1 LTALLQGELIVHGI
15 GDTIFTRSRNIE
27 QLLGY
32 SNIYLKFEGG
42 NPTGTMKDRAA
53 YACLRVAKE
62 KGFGELV
69 IGSCGNFG
77 ASFVHL
83 SRIFGITTHVYI
95 PEKYHTPRIAEMER
109 QGGVIHRAPGTYEEV
124 VEFSGVE
131 AGKRGWYNANPGTPE
146 NRAAS
151 IEAYATIAYEI
162 VKRMGRAPDVVAVP
176 TGNGTTLA
184 GINHGFQNLLRAGK
198 TAKAPAV
205 IASSTDGGNPVVS
218 CWLAGKRRIED
229 LKPDGLVET
238 ALNEPLVSWKS
249 FDGQE
254 ALDALWES
262 GGWAAHV
269 TDGEMVRYSGIVARE
284 EGLSVLPASCVSLAA
299 LTYYIK
305 EKKLQKGLDLVA
317 FFTARNM
324 QPSSGTGSS

>member
-1 LTALLQGELIVHGI
+1 MLQEELIAQGI
-15 GDTIFTRSRNIE
+15 GDTIFTHSRNLQ

-62 KGFGELV
+62 KEYKELA
-69 IGSCGNFG
+69 IASCGNFG
-77 ASFVHL
+77 ASFVML
-83 SRIFGITTHVYI
+83 SQIFGITTHVYI

-109 QGGVIHRAPGTYEEV
+109 HGGVIHRTPGTYEEV
-124 VEFSGVE
+124 VESSGAE
-131 AGKRGWYNANPGTPE
+131 AVKRGWYNANPGTSE
-146 NRAAS
+146 NRVAS
-151 IEAYATIAYEI
+151 IEAYSTIANEI
-162 VKRMGRAPDVVAVP
+162 VERMGRPPDAVAVP
-176 TGNGTTLA
+176 TSNGTVLA
-184 GINHGFQNLLRAGK
+184 GINFGFQNLRRVGK
-198 TAKAPAV
+198 TKKNTAV
-205 IASSTDGGNPVVS
+205 IAASTNGGNPIVS
-218 CWLAGKRRIED
+218 SFLAGKRRIKN
-229 LKPDGLVET
+229 LKPNEIDET
-238 ALNEPLVSWKS
+238 AINEPLVSWMS
-249 FDGQE
+249 LDGQE

-269 TDGEMVRYSGIVARE
+269 TDEEMIRYSNIIMRE
-284 EGLSVLPASCVSLAA
+284 EGLSVLPASCASLVA

-324 QPSSGTGSS
+324 

>member
-1 LTALLQGELIVHGI
+1 MQGELIAHGI
-15 GDTIFTRSRNIE
+15 GDTIFTHSRNIE

-62 KGFGELV
+62 RGYRELA
-69 IGSCGNFG
+69 IASCGNFG

-124 VEFSGVE
+124 VESSGAE
-131 AGKRGWYNANPGTPE
+131 AVGRGWYNANPGTPE

-162 VKRMGRAPDVVAVP
+162 VDRMGRAPDAVAVP
-176 TGNGTTLA
+176 TSNGTTLA
-184 GINHGFQNLLRAGK
+184 GINRGFQNLLKAGK
-198 TAKAPAV
+198 TKKATTV
-205 IASSTDGGNPVVS
+205 IAASTSGGNPIVS
-218 CWLAGKRRIED
+218 SFLAGKRKVED
-229 LKPDGLVET
+229 LKPSGIDET
-238 ALNEPLVSWKS
+238 PINEPLVNWKS
-249 FDGQE
+249 LDGQE

-262 GGWAAHV
+262 EGWAAHV
-269 TDGEMVRYSGIVARE
+269 ADGEMARYSEIVARE
-284 EGLSVLPASCVSLAA
+284 EGLSVLPASCASLAA

-305 EKKLQKGLDLVA
+305 EKNLQKGLDLVA

-324 QPSSGTGSS
+324 